1 MEVGT
6 FTAAEA
12 STGSR
17 TMADLALAAGAKF
30 ADSPALRHKVGDE
43 PGWTS
48 RSPSWPTR
56 SGRVAAGLIELGI
69 QPGDK
74 VAILSNTRPEWTY
87 ACFGILA
94 AGATCVSIYQT
105 NSPQECHYVLNHSE
119 SRAVFVEDERAARED
134 PRDPRPTS
142 RASTLIIAMEPDGD
156 LDDAIASTSSTQR
169 GERRAGSRRGRARG
183 RRLARRQLPLHLHLR
198 HHRSAEGLH
207 AHPRQLPARDQHG
220 RDAEHD
226 ARATSSSTSS
236 CRSRT
241 RSRC

>member
-30 ADSPALRHKVGDE
+30 ADSPALRHKSGDE
-43 PGWTS
+43 WVDITFAELADKV
-48 RSPSWPTR
+48 RT
-56 SGRVAAGLIELGI
+56 VAAGLIELGI

-74 VAILSNTRPEWTY
+74 VAILSNSRAEWTS

-119 SRAVFVEDERAARED
+119 ARAVFVEDEEQLAKVRAV
-134 PRDPRPTS
+134 RD
-142 RASTLIIAMEPDGD
+142 D
-156 LDDAIASTSSTQR
+156 LV
-169 GERRAGSRRGRARG
+169 GG
-183 RRLARRQLPLHLHLR
+183 P
-198 HHRSAEGLH
+198 
-207 AHPRQLPARDQHG
+207 
-220 RDAEHD
+220 
-226 ARATSSSTSS
+226 
-236 CRSRT
+236 
-241 RSRC
+241 